1 MSNQL
6 QLRDWQQIKQAMALK
21 YAGTPEGGAALAE
34 SKRYGL
40 AADRIEE
47 LAAQVAALRGLLI
60 AARPRFG
67 TAGSRDVDVAARQ
80 DAFDAALAIPFDTD
94 ILRRRDAKVLDDA
107 ATTFHCRSLSGMVNG
122 ERITR
127 DEITG
132 CLYATTMLRAM
143 AAELAANHSLRD
155 MTEADF
161 IEAHGGSHDS
171 HR

>member
-1 MSNQL
+1 MNNQL
-6 QLRDWQQIKQAMALK
+6 QLRDWQQIKQAMAIK
-21 YAGTPEGGAALAE
+21 YAGTPEGAAALAE
-34 SKRYGL
+34 SRRYGL

-47 LAAQVAALRGLLI
+47 LASQLEVMRGLLI
-60 AARPRFG
+60 AGRPRFG
-67 TAGSRDVDVAARQ
+67 AVGSRDVDVSAQQ
-80 DAFDAALAIPFDTD
+80 DAFDAALAAPFDAY
-94 ILRRRDAKVLDDA
+94 ILLRRDAKVLDDA

-143 AAELAANHSLRD
+143 AAELAANHSLRN

-161 IEAHGGSHDS
+161 NEAHGG
-171 HR
+171 

>member
-1 MSNQL
+1 MNNQL

-21 YAGTPEGGAALAE
+21 FAGTPEGAAALAE
-34 SKRYGL
+34 SRRYGL

-94 ILRRRDAKVLDDA
+94 ILRQRDARVLREVQRRA
-107 ATTFHCRSLSGMVNG
+107 IRSGCNFATYGDVCRELERTADELEKQNG
-122 ERITR
+122 
-127 DEITG
+127 
-132 CLYATTMLRAM
+132 
-143 AAELAANHSLRD
+143 
-155 MTEADF
+155 
-161 IEAHGGSHDS
+161 
-171 HR
+171 